1 MNRASSTL
9 AVLAVLAATGLG
21 ILLASWIPSA
31 VFPEITFDRA
41 IILADA
47 GNLPAEQVL
56 VSVTRP
62 IEDAAYG
69 VVGVALVRSTTTRGA
84 SEVDVTFGEHTNPL
98 STYQL
103 LNAAL
108 AEVRSRLP
116 QGVSVDT
123 RLLTTGTFPILDVSL
138 SSHDRTLPELT
149 DIAFYDLVPS
159 FHRIAGVYRV
169 GIVGGK
175 YREFVVTLDQAKML
189 AHGLSPQQV
198 VAGLARANIIASPGR
213 IIDAHRMLLAVVSTE
228 LHTARQIAAVPISE
242 VSGQPVYIRDI
253 ASVGLGIREDYI
265 RTACENGSAVL
276 VGISRQPTG
285 NTVLISREAHRII
298 EEFRER
304 YPDVKFSFSYDQAGL
319 VVESVNSVRDAIVL
333 GLILAVLVV
342 LAFTGSLLSAL
353 IAATVVPCTIGIT
366 FLVMKVA
373 GLTFNMMTLGGLA
386 AGIGLF
392 IDDAIVMIEAIHRAH
407 ARGIRA
413 DDAIPLALAE
423 LKRPLLA
430 STATVIVVFAPLV
443 LLSSVTGVFFR
454 ALAVTLG
461 AGLAISLLAAIYFTP
476 ALEVFVARFRHP
488 GSESGVVFDLIRR
501 AYLTMAWP
509 FVRAPILSLALAAA
523 SVAAGYALYH
533 TVGTDYLPRLDEGTF
548 VLDYITPPESSL
560 ADTQALLAKIQH
572 ILKTTPEVTAFSRRT
587 GTQLGFFVTES
598 NRGDFSVRLK
608 SGRARS
614 IYRVIDNVRARVL
627 HGVPGVNVEFSQML
641 QDMIGDLSGTPEP
654 VEVKVF
660 GSDQAAIE
668 ATARQVAAN
677 LRQIPGLVDVFNGI
691 VLSSP
696 VEKVLVDQTQAQR
709 YGISPADVYGALRCV
724 IQGTVATDVRVGD
737 RLYGVRVRYPNLF
750 HNDLSALSEVMLKTP
765 TNGRV
770 PLPVVTRLTYQ
781 GESAE
786 LDRERLRPVV
796 HVTARLSG
804 TDLGS
809 AMRLVKKRLARMIPP
824 AGVTLE
830 YGGLYAQQQEA
841 FSQLTIVLIAG
852 TAVIFLILVW
862 QFGRLGPAV
871 ACLVAALASL
881 AGSFAG
887 LSITGITLNISSFM
901 GIIMVAGITAKNGI
915 LLLDRAEHATR
926 VGSTPRDALLH
937 AAEIRLRPIVMTTL
951 ATAAGLAPL
960 AMGIGAGAKV
970 QQPLAIAVIGGLAFA
985 MLLSTPI
992 AGGIY
997 LLTTRSRAATPKSDE
1012 TGTMRD

>member
-1 MNRASSTL
+1 MNRTSSTL
-9 AVLAVLAATGLG
+9 AVLAVVAATALG
-21 ILLASWIPSA
+21 ILLAFSIPSA

-41 IILADA
+41 IILTDA

-62 IEDAAYG
+62 IEEAAYG
-69 VVGVALVRSTTTRGA
+69 VVGVSLVRSTTTRGA
-84 SEVDVTFGEHTNPL
+84 SEVDVTFGEHTDPL
-98 STYQL
+98 TSYQL

-116 QGVSVDT
+116 QGTSVDT
-123 RLLTTGTFPILDVSL
+123 RLLTTGTFPIVDVSL
-138 SSHDRTLPELT
+138 SSRDRTLPELT

-169 GIVGGK
+169 EMVGGK
-175 YREFVVTLDQAKML
+175 YREFVVTLDQARML

-213 IIDAHRMLLAVVSTE
+213 IIDAHRMLLAIVSTE
-228 LHTARQIAAVPISE
+228 LHTASQIAAVPIAE
-242 VSGQPVYIRDI
+242 AGGQPVYVRDI

-265 RTACENGSAVL
+265 RTASENGPAVL

-298 EEFRER
+298 DQFRKR

-319 VVESVNSVRDAIVL
+319 VVESVKSVRDAIVL
-333 GLILAVLVV
+333 GLALAVLVV

-353 IAATVVPCTIGIT
+353 IAAVVVPCTIAIT
-366 FLVMKVA
+366 FLVMKTA

-407 ARGIRA
+407 AGGIGT

-423 LKRPLLA
+423 LKRPLIA

-443 LLSSVTGVFFR
+443 LLSGVTGVFFR

-461 AGLAISLLAAIYFTP
+461 AGLAISLIAALYFTP
-476 ALEVFVARFRHP
+476 ALEVFFGRIRRP
-488 GSESGVVFDLIRR
+488 GRQSGALFDFVRR
-501 AYLTMAWP
+501 AYVGLTGP
-509 FVRAPILSLALAAA
+509 FMRVPVLSLALAAA
-523 SVAAGYALYH
+523 SIAGGYALYRS
-533 TVGTDYLPRLDEGTF
+533 VGTDYLPRLDEGAF
-548 VLDYITPPESSL
+548 VLDYLTPPESSL
-560 ADTQALLAKIQH
+560 HDTQALLAKIQH
-572 ILKTTPEVTAFSRRT
+572 ILKTTPEVAAFSRRT

-608 SGRARS
+608 PDRTRS
-614 IYRVIDNVRARVL
+614 IYSVIDSVRARVL
-627 HGVPGVNVEFSQML
+627 HNVPGVNVEFSQML
-641 QDMIGDLSGTPEP
+641 QDLIGDLSGTPEP

-660 GSDQAAIE
+660 GSDEHTIE
-668 ATARQVAAN
+668 ATARAVAAR
-677 LRQIPGLVDVFNGI
+677 LRQIPGLVDVFDGI
-691 VLSSP
+691 VLSNP
-696 VEKVLVDQTQAQR
+696 EEKLIVNQTQAQR
-709 YGISPADVYGALRCV
+709 YGISPADVYAALHCV

-737 RLYGVRVRYPNLF
+737 RLYGVRVRYPDLF
-750 HNDLSALSEVMLKTP
+750 HNDLSALSEVILKTP
-765 TNGRV
+765 SNGRV
-770 PLPVVTRLTYQ
+770 PLPVVTRLKYL
-781 GESAE
+781 GERAE

-804 TDLGS
+804 IDLGT
-809 AMRLVKKRLARMIPP
+809 AMHLVRDRLGRMILP

-830 YGGLYAQQQEA
+830 YGGLYAQQQKA
-841 FSQLTIVLIAG
+841 FGQLTVVLVAG
-852 TAVIFLILVW
+852 TVVIFLILVW
-862 QFGRLGPAV
+862 EFGRLGPAV

-887 LSITGITLNISSFM
+887 LSMTRVTLNISSFM

-915 LLLDRAEHATR
+915 LLLDRAEHAI
-926 VGSTPRDALLH
+926 GIGATPREALLH
-937 AAEIRLRPIVMTTL
+937 AAEIRLRPIMMTTL

-970 QQPLAIAVIGGLAFA
+970 QQPLAIAVIGGLVFA

-997 LLTTRSRAATPKSDE
+997 LLTTRARTAAPKPDDSDDI
-1012 TGTMRD
+1012 RD